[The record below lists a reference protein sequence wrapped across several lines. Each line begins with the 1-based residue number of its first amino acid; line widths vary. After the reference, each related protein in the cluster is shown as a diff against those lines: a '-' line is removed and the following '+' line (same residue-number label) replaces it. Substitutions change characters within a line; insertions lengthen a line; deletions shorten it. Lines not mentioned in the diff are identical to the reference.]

1 VDAKSPLLK
10 SQFASKSCA
19 RRAGAAD
26 ERNGTNAKKQTRET
40 MENIF
45 GHFIRIRIAIFL
57 ENSGQPIWLVA
68 WLLYLDYPQST
79 L

>member
-1 VDAKSPLLK
+1 
-10 SQFASKSCA
+10 
-19 RRAGAAD
+19 
-26 ERNGTNAKKQTRET
+26 